1 MYDAARAQA
10 TATTPDVGRGRT
22 IMKLLR
28 SVTAWMIVAA
38 VAVMLLGQGASAQ
51 PRGQLVAALDS
62 DRENLDPDQAGGTID
77 YMVLMHIFDH
87 LIARN
92 PETMKLVGGLAESWK
107 STDDLTWDFRIRKG
121 VKFHN
126 GEPVNASTVKF
137 SIDRVLDPAQK
148 SYLRDRFKGI
158 TQVQVLD
165 EYGIR
170 LKTDK
175 PNPVL
180 LERLTNLPIMPPA
193 YTKDKG
199 DAYVAKNPVG
209 SGPYRFVEWVRGQR
223 LVLEAAPGY
232 WGPAPAVKTLVFRP
246 ITDVSTAIAEML
258 AGSVD
263 FIRLV
268 PPDQIP
274 VVEASGKAYITTAP
288 IIRVI
293 YISFD
298 VVGRAGPTPVQNI
311 KVREAISHAVDVD
324 GIITHVLDGRGLK
337 LGTIVNPMK
346 FGYDPSIKPV
356 PYDPGRAKQLLAEA
370 GQANGLTLNF
380 MTYSGS
386 IIASRQVGD
395 AVAGYL
401 AKVGIQTNRQ
411 HIEDIGLSTNLER
424 TGKLKDIYLGSWGSW
439 SVFDADMILYPR
451 FHSSEAFAYV
461 RDPKL
466 DQWLD
471 IGRNTVNAGKR
482 MEVYAEVQRYIADNY
497 LIFPMYAQTSV
508 MAVSNRINYKA
519 ASDETIALWRATWRN

>member
-1 MYDAARAQA
+1 MR
-10 TATTPDVGRGRT
+10 VR
-22 IMKLLR
+22 R
-28 SVTAWMIVAA
+28 SVAWVMMA
-38 VAVMLLGQGASAQ
+38 VGVLALGIPTGTVAQ

-62 DRENLDPDQAGGTID
+62 DRETLDPHQATGTID

-92 PETMKLVGGLAESWK
+92 PETMKLVGGLAESWR
-107 STDDLTWDFRIRKG
+107 TVDDLTWEFKLRKG
-121 VKFHN
+121 VKFQN
-126 GEPVNASTVKF
+126 GEPVNATAVKF

-158 TQVQVLD
+158 TSVQVGDDLTV
-165 EYGIR
+165 R

-180 LERLTNLPIMPPA
+180 LERLTNLAILPPA
-193 YTKDKG
+193 YVKDKG
-199 DAYVAKNPVG
+199 DAFIAKNPVG
-209 SGPYRFVEWVRGQR
+209 SGPYRFVEWARGQR
-223 LVLEAAPGY
+223 LVVEASPSY
-232 WGPAPAVKTLVFRP
+232 WGPQPAVKTLVFRP
-246 ITDVSTAIAEML
+246 IPEVATAIAEMM

-274 VVEASGKAYITTAP
+274 AIEGSGKAYITTAP

-293 YISFD
+293 FINFD
-298 VVGRAGPTPVQNI
+298 VAGRAGAGPTQNI
-311 KVREAISHAVDVD
+311 KVREAISHAIDVD
-324 GIITHVLDGRGLK
+324 GIITHVLGGRGLK
-337 LGTIVNPMK
+337 LGTVVNPMK

-356 PYDPGRAKQLLAEA
+356 PYDPAKSKQLLAEA
-370 GQANGLTLNF
+370 GVAPGTKLEF

-395 AVAGYL
+395 AVSGYL
-401 AKVGIQTNRQ
+401 SKVGLQTNHQ
-411 HIEDIGLSTNLER
+411 HIEDIGLSSNLER
-424 TGKLKDIYLGSWGSW
+424 TGKLKDIYLASWGSW

-466 DQWLD
+466 DEWLD

-482 MEVYAEVQRYIADNY
+482 MEAYRQVQKYVADNY
-497 LIFPMYAQTSV
+497 LVFPMYAQTSV
-508 MAVSNRINYKA
+508 MAVSNKLTYKA
-519 ASDETIALWRATWRN
+519 ASDETIALWRATWKN

>member
-1 MYDAARAQA
+1 MR
-10 TATTPDVGRGRT
+10 VR
-22 IMKLLR
+22 R
-28 SVTAWMIVAA
+28 SVAWVMITVGVLA
-38 VAVMLLGQGASAQ
+38 LGIPTTGVAQ

-62 DRENLDPDQAGGTID
+62 DRETLDPHQATGTID

-92 PETMKLVGGLAESWK
+92 PETMKLVGGLAESWR
-107 STDDLTWDFRIRKG
+107 TVDDLTWEFKLRKG
-121 VKFHN
+121 VKFQN
-126 GEPVNASTVKF
+126 GEPVNATAVKF

-158 TQVQVLD
+158 TSVQVGDDLTV
-165 EYGIR
+165 R

-180 LERLTNLPIMPPA
+180 LERLTNLAILPPA
-193 YTKDKG
+193 YVKDKG
-199 DAYVAKNPVG
+199 DAFIAKNPVG
-209 SGPYRFVEWVRGQR
+209 SGPYRFVEWARGQR
-223 LVLEAAPGY
+223 LVLEASPSY
-232 WGPAPAVKTLVFRP
+232 WGPQPAVKTLVFRP
-246 ITDVSTAIAEML
+246 IPEVATAIAEMM

-274 VVEASGKAYITTAP
+274 AIEGSGKAYITTAP

-293 YISFD
+293 FINFD
-298 VVGRAGPTPVQNI
+298 VAGRAGAGPTQNL
-311 KVREAISHAVDVD
+311 KVREAISHAIDVD
-324 GIITHVLDGRGLK
+324 GIITHVLGGRGLK
-337 LGTIVNPMK
+337 LGTVVNPMK
-346 FGYDPSIKPV
+346 FGYDPSVKPV
-356 PYDPGRAKQLLAEA
+356 PYDPAKSKQLLTEA
-370 GQANGLTLNF
+370 GVAPATKLEF

-395 AVAGYL
+395 AVSGYL
-401 AKVGIQTNRQ
+401 SKVGLQTNHQ
-411 HIEDIGLSTNLER
+411 HIEDIGLSSNLER
-424 TGKLKDIYLGSWGSW
+424 TGKLKDIYLASWGSW

-466 DQWLD
+466 DEWLD

-482 MEVYAEVQRYIADNY
+482 MEAYRQVQKYVADNY
-497 LIFPMYAQTSV
+497 LVFPMYAQTSV
-508 MAVSNRINYKA
+508 MAVSNKLNYKA
-519 ASDETIALWRATWRN
+519 ASDETIALWRATWKN

>member
-1 MYDAARAQA
+1 MR
-10 TATTPDVGRGRT
+10 VR
-22 IMKLLR
+22 R
-28 SVTAWMIVAA
+28 SVAWVMMA
-38 VAVMLLGQGASAQ
+38 VGVLALGIPTGTVAQ

-62 DRENLDPDQAGGTID
+62 DRETLDPHQATGTID
-77 YMVLMHIFDH
+77 YMVLMHMFDH

-92 PETMKLVGGLAESWK
+92 PETMKLVGGLAESWR
-107 STDDLTWDFRIRKG
+107 TVDDLTWEFKLRKG
-121 VKFHN
+121 VKFQN
-126 GEPVNASTVKF
+126 GEPVNAAAVKF

-158 TQVQVLD
+158 TSVQVGDDLTV
-165 EYGIR
+165 R

-180 LERLTNLPIMPPA
+180 LERLTNLAILPPA
-193 YTKDKG
+193 YVKDKG
-199 DAYVAKNPVG
+199 DAFIAKNPVG
-209 SGPYRFVEWVRGQR
+209 SGPYRFVEWARGQR
-223 LVLEAAPGY
+223 LVVEASPSY
-232 WGPAPAVKTLVFRP
+232 WGPQPAVKTLVFRP
-246 ITDVSTAIAEML
+246 IPEVATAIAEMM

-274 VVEASGKAYITTAP
+274 AIEGSGKAYITTAP

-293 YISFD
+293 FINFD
-298 VVGRAGPTPVQNI
+298 VTGRAGAGPTQNI
-311 KVREAISHAVDVD
+311 KVREAISHAIDVD
-324 GIITHVLDGRGLK
+324 GIITHVLGGRGLK
-337 LGTIVNPMK
+337 LGTVVNPMK

-356 PYDPGRAKQLLAEA
+356 PYDPAKSKQLLAEA
-370 GQANGLTLNF
+370 GVAPGTKLEF

-395 AVAGYL
+395 AVSGYL
-401 AKVGIQTNRQ
+401 SKVGLQTNHQ
-411 HIEDIGLSTNLER
+411 HIEDIGLSSNLER
-424 TGKLKDIYLGSWGSW
+424 TGKLKDIYLASWGSW

-466 DQWLD
+466 DEWLD

-482 MEVYAEVQRYIADNY
+482 MEAYRQVQKYVADNY
-497 LIFPMYAQTSV
+497 LVFPMYAQTSV
-508 MAVSNRINYKA
+508 MAVSSKLTYKA
-519 ASDETIALWRATWRN
+519 ASDETIALWRASWKN

>member
-1 MYDAARAQA
+1 MR
-10 TATTPDVGRGRT
+10 VR
-22 IMKLLR
+22 R
-28 SVTAWMIVAA
+28 SVAWVMMA
-38 VAVMLLGQGASAQ
+38 VGVLALGIPTGTVAQ

-62 DRENLDPDQAGGTID
+62 DRETLDPHQATGTID

-92 PETMKLVGGLAESWK
+92 PETMTLVGGLAESWR
-107 STDDLTWDFRIRKG
+107 TVDDLTWEFKLRKG
-121 VKFHN
+121 VKFQN
-126 GEPVNASTVKF
+126 GEPVNATAVKF

-148 SYLRDRFKGI
+148 SYLRDRFKGN
-158 TQVQVLD
+158 TSVQVGDDLTV
-165 EYGIR
+165 R

-180 LERLTNLPIMPPA
+180 LERLTNLAILPPA
-193 YTKDKG
+193 YVKDKG
-199 DAYVAKNPVG
+199 DAFIAKNPVG
-209 SGPYRFVEWVRGQR
+209 SGPYRFVEWARGQR
-223 LVLEAAPGY
+223 LVVEASPSY
-232 WGPAPAVKTLVFRP
+232 WGSQPAVKTLVFRP
-246 ITDVSTAIAEML
+246 IPEVATAIAEMM

-274 VVEASGKAYITTAP
+274 AIEGSGKAYITTAP

-293 YISFD
+293 FINFD
-298 VVGRAGPTPVQNI
+298 VAGRAGAGPTQNI
-311 KVREAISHAVDVD
+311 KVREAISHAIDVD
-324 GIITHVLDGRGLK
+324 GIITHVLGGRGLK
-337 LGTIVNPMK
+337 LGTVVNPMK

-356 PYDPGRAKQLLAEA
+356 PYDPAKSKQLLAEA
-370 GQANGLTLNF
+370 GVAPGTKLEF

-395 AVAGYL
+395 AVSGYL
-401 AKVGIQTNRQ
+401 SKVGLQTNHQ
-411 HIEDIGLSTNLER
+411 HIEDIGLSSNLER
-424 TGKLKDIYLGSWGSW
+424 TGKLKDIYLASWGSW

-466 DQWLD
+466 DEWLD

-482 MEVYAEVQRYIADNY
+482 MEAYRQVQKYVADNY
-497 LIFPMYAQTSV
+497 LVFPMYAQTSV
-508 MAVSNRINYKA
+508 MAVSNKLNYKA
-519 ASDETIALWRATWRN
+519 ASDETIALWRATWKN

>member
-1 MYDAARAQA
+1 MKRQGIVAAW
-10 TATTPDVGRGRT
+10 T
-22 IMKLLR
+22 
-28 SVTAWMIVAA
+28 IVAA
-38 VAVMLLGQGASAQ
+38 VAVTLLGMAAPVSAQ

-77 YMVLMHIFDH
+77 YMVLMHVFDH

-92 PETMKLVGGLAESWK
+92 PETMKLIGGLAESWK

-121 VKFHN
+121 VNFHN
-126 GEPVNASTVKF
+126 GEPVNASAVKF

-158 TQVQVLD
+158 TQVQVVD

-193 YTKDKG
+193 YVKDKG

-209 SGPYRFVEWVRGQR
+209 SGPYRFVDWVVVSAWCSG
-223 LVLEAAPGY
+223 APGLR
-232 WGPAPAVKTLVFRP
+232 PAARGELTSARHRRVGAATPRCSRGIDL
-246 ITDVSTAIAEML
+246 
-258 AGSVD
+258 
-263 FIRLV
+263 IRLV

-274 VVEASGKAYITTAP
+274 VTRGVRQSFHHAAAP

-293 YISFD
+293 YPSFD
-298 VVGRAGPTPVQNI
+298 VVGERDRPVQNI
-311 KVREAISHAVDVD
+311 KVREAMHAVDVD
-324 GIITHVLDGRGLK
+324 GIITHVLGGRGLK

-370 GQANGLTLNF
+370 GQGNGLTLNF

-401 AKVGIQTNRQ
+401 AKVGIQTTRQ

-451 FHSSEAFAYV
+451 FHSTEAFAYV

-471 IGRNTVNAGKR
+471 IGRNTVNTGKR

-497 LIFPMYAQTSV
+497 LVFPMYAQTSV

>member
-1 MYDAARAQA
+1 MAI
-10 TATTPDVGRGRT
+10 VGVLAIGVPT
-22 IMKLLR
+22 GGL
-28 SVTAWMIVAA
+28 
-38 VAVMLLGQGASAQ
+38 AQ

-62 DRENLDPDQAGGTID
+62 DRETLDPHQAIGTID

-92 PETMKLVGGLAESWK
+92 PETMKLVGGLAESWR
-107 STDDLTWDFRIRKG
+107 TVDDLTWEFKLRKG
-121 VKFHN
+121 VKFQN
-126 GEPVNASTVKF
+126 GEPVNAAAVKF

-158 TQVQVLD
+158 TSVQIGDDLTV
-165 EYGIR
+165 R

-180 LERLTNLPIMPPA
+180 LERLTNLAILPPA
-193 YTKDKG
+193 YVKEKG
-199 DAYVAKNPVG
+199 DAFIAKNPVG
-209 SGPYRFVEWVRGQR
+209 SGPYRFVEWSRGQR
-223 LVLEAAPGY
+223 LVVEASPSY
-232 WGPAPAVKTLVFRP
+232 WGPQPAVKTLVFRP
-246 ITDVSTAIAEML
+246 IPEVATAIAEMM

-274 VVEASGKAYITTAP
+274 AIEGSGKAYITTAP

-293 YISFD
+293 FINFD
-298 VVGRAGPTPVQNI
+298 VAGRAGPGITQNV
-311 KVREAISHAVDVD
+311 KVREAISHAIDVD
-324 GIITHVLDGRGLK
+324 GIITHVLGGRGLK
-337 LGTIVNPMK
+337 LGTVVNPMK

-356 PYDPGRAKQLLAEA
+356 PYDPAKSKQLLGEA
-370 GQANGLTLNF
+370 GIAPGTKLEF

-395 AVAGYL
+395 AISGYL
-401 AKVGIQTNRQ
+401 SKVGLQTNHQ
-411 HIEDIGLSTNLER
+411 HIEDIGLSSNLER
-424 TGKLKDIYLGSWGSW
+424 TGKLKDIYLASWGSW

-466 DQWLD
+466 DEWLD
-471 IGRNTVNAGKR
+471 IGRNTVNAGRR
-482 MEVYAEVQRYIADNY
+482 MEAYRQVQKYVADNY
-497 LIFPMYAQTSV
+497 LVFPMYAQTSV
-508 MAVSNRINYKA
+508 MAVSNKFNYKA
-519 ASDETIALWRATWRN
+519 ASDETIALWRATWKN

>member
-1 MYDAARAQA
+1 MR
-10 TATTPDVGRGRT
+10 VR
-22 IMKLLR
+22 R
-28 SVTAWMIVAA
+28 SVAWVMMA
-38 VAVMLLGQGASAQ
+38 VGVLALGIPTGTVAQ

-62 DRENLDPDQAGGTID
+62 DRETLDPHQATGTID

-92 PETMKLVGGLAESWK
+92 PETMKLVGGLAESWR
-107 STDDLTWDFRIRKG
+107 TVDDLTWEFKLRKS
-121 VKFHN
+121 VKFQN
-126 GEPVNASTVKF
+126 GEPVNATAVKF

-158 TQVQVLD
+158 TSVQVGDDLTV
-165 EYGIR
+165 R

-180 LERLTNLPIMPPA
+180 LERLTNLAILPPA
-193 YTKDKG
+193 YVKDKG
-199 DAYVAKNPVG
+199 DAFIAKNPVG
-209 SGPYRFVEWVRGQR
+209 SGPYRFVEWARGQR
-223 LVLEAAPGY
+223 LVVEASPSY
-232 WGPAPAVKTLVFRP
+232 WGPQPAVKTLVFRP
-246 ITDVSTAIAEML
+246 IPEVATAIAEMM

-274 VVEASGKAYITTAP
+274 AIEGSGKAYITTAP

-293 YISFD
+293 FINFD
-298 VVGRAGPTPVQNI
+298 VAGRAGAGPTQNI
-311 KVREAISHAVDVD
+311 KVREAISHAIDVD
-324 GIITHVLDGRGLK
+324 GIITHVLGGRGLK
-337 LGTIVNPMK
+337 LGTVVNPMK

-356 PYDPGRAKQLLAEA
+356 PYDPAKSKQLLAEA
-370 GQANGLTLNF
+370 GVAPGTKLEF

-395 AVAGYL
+395 AVSGYL
-401 AKVGIQTNRQ
+401 SKVGLQTNHQ
-411 HIEDIGLSTNLER
+411 HIEDIGLSSNLER
-424 TGKLKDIYLGSWGSW
+424 TGKLKDIYLASWGSW

-466 DQWLD
+466 DEWLD

-482 MEVYAEVQRYIADNY
+482 MEAYRQVQKYVADNY
-497 LIFPMYAQTSV
+497 LVFPMYAQTSV
-508 MAVSNRINYKA
+508 MAVSNKLNYKA
-519 ASDETIALWRATWRN
+519 ASDETIALWRATWKN

>member
-1 MYDAARAQA
+1 MLRARFAGLLAAA
-10 TATTPDVGRGRT
+10 
-22 IMKLLR
+22 L
-28 SVTAWMIVAA
+28 AA
-38 VAVMLLGQGASAQ
+38 VALGAAPGAAE
-51 PRGQLVAALDS
+51 PRGQIVAALDS
-62 DRENLDPDQAGGTID
+62 DRETLDPHQAVGTID
-77 YMVLMHIFDH
+77 YMVLMHVFDH

-92 PETMKLVGGLAESWK
+92 PETMKLVGGAAESWK
-107 STDDLTWDFRIRKG
+107 AVDDLTWEFRLRKG
-121 VKFHN
+121 IKFHD
-126 GEPVNASTVKF
+126 GEPLNAAAVKF

-148 SYLRDRFKGI
+148 SYLRDRFRGI
-158 TQVQVLD
+158 KDVQVID
-165 EYGIR
+165 EYGVR

-180 LERLTNLPIMPPA
+180 LERLTNLAILPPA
-193 YTKDKG
+193 YVKEKG
-199 DAYVAKNPVG
+199 DAYIAKNPVG
-209 SGPYRFVEWVRGQR
+209 SGPYRFVEWARGQR

-246 ITDVSTAIAEML
+246 IPDVGTAIAEML

-274 VVEASGKAYITTAP
+274 VIEASGKAYITTAP

-293 YISFD
+293 FLNFD
-298 VVGRAGPTPVQNI
+298 VAGRAGASPVQNV
-311 KVREAISHAVDVD
+311 KVREAISRAIDVD
-324 GIITHVLDGRGLK
+324 GIITHVLGGRGLK

-346 FGYDPSIKPV
+346 FGYDASIKPV

-370 GQANGLTLNF
+370 GHASGLKLDF

-411 HIEDIGLSTNLER
+411 HIEDIGLSSNLER
-424 TGKLKDIYLGSWGSW
+424 TGKLKDIYLASWGSW

-471 IGRNTVNAGKR
+471 IGRNTVNPAKR
-482 MEVYAEVQRYIADNY
+482 MEVYSQVQRYVADHY
-497 LIFPMYAQTSV
+497 LVFPMYAQTSV

-519 ASDETIALWRATWRN
+519 ASDETIALWRATWKN

>member
-1 MYDAARAQA
+1 MQGRKIGRLLAALGLGAA
-10 TATTPDVGRGRT
+10 
-22 IMKLLR
+22 LL
-28 SVTAWMIVAA
+28 AA
-38 VAVMLLGQGASAQ
+38 PGTGTAQ

-62 DRENLDPDQAGGTID
+62 DRETLDPHQATGTID
-77 YMVLMHIFDH
+77 YMVLMHVFDH

-92 PETMKLVGGLAESWK
+92 PETMKLAGGLAESWK
-107 STDDLTWDFRIRKG
+107 NTDDLTWEFRLRPGI
-121 VKFHN
+121 KFHN
-126 GEPVNASTVKF
+126 GEPVNAAAVKF

-148 SYLRDRFKGI
+148 SYLRDRFKGV
-158 TQVQVLD
+158 TQVQVVDDL
-165 EYGIR
+165 GIR

-180 LERLTNLPIMPPA
+180 LERLTNLAIVPPA
-193 YTKDKG
+193 YVRDKG
-199 DAYVAKNPVG
+199 DAHVAKNPVG
-209 SGPYRFVEWVRGQR
+209 SGPYRFVEWSRGQR
-223 LVLEAAPGY
+223 LVVEASPGY

-246 ITDVSTAIAEML
+246 ITEVATAIAEML

-274 VVEASGKAYITTAP
+274 VIEASGKAYITTAP

-293 YISFD
+293 FLNFD
-298 VVGRAGPTPVQNI
+298 AAGRAGASPVQ
-311 KVREAISHAVDVD
+311 KLQVRQAVSHAIDVD
-324 GIITHVLDGRGLK
+324 GIITHVLGGRGLK
-337 LGTIVNPMK
+337 LGTVVNPMK
-346 FGYDPSIKPV
+346 FGYDASVKPV

-370 GQANGLTLNF
+370 GLGGGVKLDF

-411 HIEDIGLSTNLER
+411 HIEDIGLSSNLER
-424 TGKLKDIYLGSWGSW
+424 TGKLKDIYLASWGSW

-471 IGRNTVNAGKR
+471 VGRNTVNPARR
-482 MEVYAEVQRYIADNY
+482 MEAYSQVQRYVAEQA
-497 LIFPMYAQTSV
+497 LVFPMYAQTSV

-519 ASDETIALWRATWRN
+519 ASDETIALWRATWK

>member
-1 MYDAARAQA
+1 MPRRRGWTALLTAAFGSAA
-10 TATTPDVGRGRT
+10 IAAMVWLPGG
-22 IMKLLR
+22 
-28 SVTAWMIVAA
+28 AWAE
-38 VAVMLLGQGASAQ
+38 
-51 PRGQLVAALDS
+51 PRGQIVAALDS
-62 DRENLDPDQAGGTID
+62 DRETLDPHQAIGTID
-77 YMVLMHIFDH
+77 YMVLMHLFDH

-92 PETMKLVGGLAESWK
+92 PETMQLVGGLAESWRAV
-107 STDDLTWDFRIRKG
+107 DDLTWEFRIRKG

-126 GEPVNASTVKF
+126 GEPLTAQAVKF

-158 TQVQVLD
+158 KEVQVVD
-165 EYGIR
+165 ESTVR
-170 LKTDK
+170 VKTDK

-180 LERLTNLPIMPPA
+180 LERLTNLAILPPA
-193 YTKDKG
+193 YVKEKG
-199 DAYVAKNPVG
+199 DAHIAKNPVG
-209 SGPYRFVEWVRGQR
+209 TGPYRFVEWLRGQR
-223 LVLEAAPGY
+223 LVVEASPGY

-246 ITDVSTAIAEML
+246 IPEVATAIAEML

-274 VVEASGKAYITTAP
+274 VIEGSGRAYITTAP

-293 YISFD
+293 FLNFD
-298 VVGRAGPTPVQNI
+298 VAGRAGATPVQNI
-311 KVREAISHAVDVD
+311 KVRQAISHAIDID
-324 GIITHVLDGRGLK
+324 GIITHVLGGRGLK

-346 FGYDPSIKPV
+346 FGYDASIKPV
-356 PYDPGRAKQLLAEA
+356 PFDPGRAKALLAEA
-370 GQANGLTLNF
+370 GHAGGLKLDF

-395 AVAGYL
+395 AVSGYL

-411 HIEDIGLSTNLER
+411 HIEDIGLSSNLER

-466 DQWLD
+466 DEWLD
-471 IGRNTVNAGKR
+471 VGRNTVNTGKR
-482 MEVYAEVQRYIADNY
+482 LEVYRQAQRYIADNY
-497 LIFPMYAQTSV
+497 LVFPMYAQTSV
-508 MAVSNRINYKA
+508 MAVSSKINYKA

>member
-1 MYDAARAQA
+1 MKRFRFAVVPGVLLA
-10 TATTPDVGRGRT
+10 TLALSPLPSSG
-22 IMKLLR
+22 
-28 SVTAWMIVAA
+28 
-38 VAVMLLGQGASAQ
+38 Q
-51 PRGQLVAALDS
+51 PRGQIVAALDS
-62 DRENLDPDQAGGTID
+62 DRETLDPHQATGTID
-77 YMVLMHIFDH
+77 YMVLMHVFDH

-107 STDDLTWDFRIRKG
+107 AVDDLTWEFRIRKG

-126 GEPVNASTVKF
+126 GEPLNAAAVKF

-158 TQVQVLD
+158 TGVQVID
-165 EYGIR
+165 EHGVR
-170 LKTDK
+170 LKTEK

-180 LERLTNLPIMPPA
+180 LERLTNLAIVPPA
-193 YTKDKG
+193 YVKEKG
-199 DAYVAKNPVG
+199 DAHIAKNPVG
-209 SGPYRFVEWVRGQR
+209 TGPYRFVEWARGQR
-223 LVLEAAPGY
+223 LVVEAAPGY
-232 WGPAPAVKTLVFRP
+232 WGPAPAVKTLVFRSIP
-246 ITDVSTAIAEML
+246 DVGTAIAEML

-268 PPDQIP
+268 PPDQTP
-274 VVEASGKAYITTAP
+274 VIEASGKAYITTAP

-293 YISFD
+293 FLNFD
-298 VVGRAGPTPVQNI
+298 VAGRAGASPVQNL
-311 KVREAISHAVDVD
+311 KVRQAISHAIDVD
-324 GIITHVLDGRGLK
+324 GIITHVLGGRGLK
-337 LGTIVNPMK
+337 VGTIVNPMK
-346 FGYDPSIKPV
+346 FGYDASIKPV
-356 PYDPGRAKQLLAEA
+356 AYDPGRAKQLLAES
-370 GQANGLTLNF
+370 GQAAGMKLDF

-395 AVAGYL
+395 AVSGYL

-411 HIEDIGLSTNLER
+411 HIEDIGLSSNLER

-471 IGRNTVNAGKR
+471 VGRNTVNPAR
-482 MEVYAEVQRYIADNY
+482 RLEVYSQVQRYIADNY
-497 LIFPMYAQTSV
+497 LVFPMYAQTSV
-508 MAVSNRINYKA
+508 MAVSNRLNYKA
-519 ASDETIALWRATWRN
+519 ASDETIALWRATWKN

>member
-1 MYDAARAQA
+1 MR
-10 TATTPDVGRGRT
+10 VR
-22 IMKLLR
+22 R
-28 SVTAWMIVAA
+28 SVAWA
-38 VAVMLLGQGASAQ
+38 VAIVGVLAIGVPTGGLAQ

-62 DRENLDPDQAGGTID
+62 DRETLDPHQAIGTID

-92 PETMKLVGGLAESWK
+92 PETMKLVGGLAESWR
-107 STDDLTWDFRIRKG
+107 TVDDLTWEFKLRKG
-121 VKFHN
+121 VKFQN
-126 GEPVNASTVKF
+126 GEPVNAAAVKF

-158 TQVQVLD
+158 TSVQIGDDLTV
-165 EYGIR
+165 R

-180 LERLTNLPIMPPA
+180 LERLTNLAILPPA
-193 YTKDKG
+193 YVKEKG
-199 DAYVAKNPVG
+199 DAFIAKNPVG
-209 SGPYRFVEWVRGQR
+209 SGPYRFVEWARGQR
-223 LVLEAAPGY
+223 LVVEASPSY
-232 WGPAPAVKTLVFRP
+232 WGPQPAVKTLVFRP
-246 ITDVSTAIAEML
+246 IPEVATAIAEMM

-274 VVEASGKAYITTAP
+274 AIEGSGKAYITTAP

-293 YISFD
+293 FINFD
-298 VVGRAGPTPVQNI
+298 VAGRAGPGITQNI
-311 KVREAISHAVDVD
+311 KVREAISHAIDVD
-324 GIITHVLDGRGLK
+324 GIITHVLGGRGLK
-337 LGTIVNPMK
+337 LGTVVNPMK

-356 PYDPGRAKQLLAEA
+356 PYDPAKSKQLLAEA
-370 GQANGLTLNF
+370 GVAPGTKLEF

-395 AVAGYL
+395 AISGYL
-401 AKVGIQTNRQ
+401 SKVGLQTNHQ
-411 HIEDIGLSTNLER
+411 HIEDIGLSSNLER
-424 TGKLKDIYLGSWGSW
+424 TGKLKDIYLASWGSW

-466 DQWLD
+466 DEWLD
-471 IGRNTVNAGKR
+471 IGRNTVNAGRR
-482 MEVYAEVQRYIADNY
+482 MEAYRQVQKYVADNY
-497 LIFPMYAQTSV
+497 LVFPMYAQTSV
-508 MAVSNRINYKA
+508 MAVSSKFNYKA
-519 ASDETIALWRATWRN
+519 ASDETIALWRATWKN

>member
-1 MYDAARAQA
+1 MASVGAAWVIALLVGLAALAGQA
-10 TATTPDVGRGRT
+10 G
-22 IMKLLR
+22 
-28 SVTAWMIVAA
+28 AA
-38 VAVMLLGQGASAQ
+38 PQGQ
-51 PRGQLVAALDS
+51 VVVALDS
-62 DRENLDPDQAGGTID
+62 DRETLDPHQATGTID
-77 YMVLMHIFDH
+77 YMVLMHVFDH

-92 PETMKLVGGLAESWK
+92 PETMKLIPGLAESWK
-107 STDDLTWDFRIRKG
+107 TVDDYTWEFRIRKG

-126 GEPVNASTVKF
+126 GELLNADAVKF

-158 TQVQVLD
+158 TQVQVTD
-165 EYGIR
+165 PHGIR
-170 LKTDK
+170 LKTEK

-180 LERLTNLPIMPPA
+180 LERLTNLAILPPK
-193 YTKDKG
+193 YVKEKG
-199 DAYVAKNPVG
+199 DAYIAKNPVG
-209 SGPYRFVEWVRGQR
+209 TGPYRFVEWARAQR
-223 LVLEAAPGY
+223 LVVEAAPGY
-232 WGPAPAVKTLVFRP
+232 WGPGPGVKTLVFRP
-246 ITDVSTAIAEML
+246 IPEVATAIAEML
-258 AGSVD
+258 AGGVD
-263 FIRLV
+263 IIRLV

-274 VVEASGKAYITTAP
+274 VIEASGKAYITTAP

-293 YISFD
+293 FLNFD
-298 VVGRAGPTPVQNI
+298 VAGRAGESPVQKI
-311 KVREAISHAVDVD
+311 KVRQAISHAIDVD
-324 GIITHVLDGRGLK
+324 GIIQHVLGGRGLR
-337 LGTIVNPMK
+337 LGTLVNPMK

-356 PYDPGRAKQLLAEA
+356 AYDPGRAKQLLAEA
-370 GQANGLTLNF
+370 GHAGGMKLDF

-411 HIEDIGLSTNLER
+411 HIEDIGLSSNLER

-471 IGRNTVNAGKR
+471 VGRNTVDPKKR
-482 MEVYAEVQRYIADNY
+482 MEVYSQVQRYIADNY
-497 LIFPMYAQTSV
+497 LVFPMYAQTSV

-519 ASDETIALWRATWRN
+519 ASDETIALWRATWKN

>member
-1 MYDAARAQA
+1 MAI
-10 TATTPDVGRGRT
+10 VGVLAIGVPT
-22 IMKLLR
+22 GGL
-28 SVTAWMIVAA
+28 
-38 VAVMLLGQGASAQ
+38 AQ

-62 DRENLDPDQAGGTID
+62 DRETLDPHQAIGTID

-92 PETMKLVGGLAESWK
+92 PETMKLVGGLAESWR
-107 STDDLTWDFRIRKG
+107 TVDDLTWEFKLRKG
-121 VKFHN
+121 VKFQN
-126 GEPVNASTVKF
+126 GEPVNAAAVKF

-158 TQVQVLD
+158 TSVQIGDDLTV
-165 EYGIR
+165 R

-180 LERLTNLPIMPPA
+180 LERLTNLAILPPA
-193 YTKDKG
+193 YVKEKG
-199 DAYVAKNPVG
+199 DAFIAKNPVG
-209 SGPYRFVEWVRGQR
+209 SGPYRFVEWSRGQR
-223 LVLEAAPGY
+223 LVVEASPSY
-232 WGPAPAVKTLVFRP
+232 WGPQPAVKTLVFRP
-246 ITDVSTAIAEML
+246 IPEVATAIAEMM

-274 VVEASGKAYITTAP
+274 AIEGSGKAYITTAP

-293 YISFD
+293 FINFD
-298 VVGRAGPTPVQNI
+298 VAGRAGPGITQNV
-311 KVREAISHAVDVD
+311 KVREAISHAIDVD
-324 GIITHVLDGRGLK
+324 GIITHVLGGRGLK
-337 LGTIVNPMK
+337 LGTVVNPMK

-356 PYDPGRAKQLLAEA
+356 PYDPAKSKQLLAEA
-370 GQANGLTLNF
+370 GVAPGTKLEF

-395 AVAGYL
+395 AISGYL
-401 AKVGIQTNRQ
+401 SKVGLQTNHQ
-411 HIEDIGLSTNLER
+411 HIEDIGLSSNLER
-424 TGKLKDIYLGSWGSW
+424 TGKLKDIYLASWGSW

-466 DQWLD
+466 DEWLD
-471 IGRNTVNAGKR
+471 IGRNTVNAGRR
-482 MEVYAEVQRYIADNY
+482 MEAYRQVQKYVADNY
-497 LIFPMYAQTSV
+497 LVFPMYAQTSV
-508 MAVSNRINYKA
+508 MAVSNKFNYKA
-519 ASDETIALWRATWRN
+519 ASDETIALWRATWKN

>member
-1 MYDAARAQA
+1 MKRLGIVAAW
-10 TATTPDVGRGRT
+10 T
-22 IMKLLR
+22 
-28 SVTAWMIVAA
+28 IVAA
-38 VAVMLLGQGASAQ
+38 VAITLLGVGASASAE

-77 YMVLMHIFDH
+77 YMVLMHVFDH

-92 PETMKLVGGLAESWK
+92 PETMKLIGGLAESWK

-126 GEPVNASTVKF
+126 GEPVNASAVKF

-158 TQVQVLD
+158 TQVQVVD

-193 YTKDKG
+193 YVKDKG

-232 WGPAPAVKTLVFRP
+232 WGPPPAVKTLVFRP

-263 FIRLV
+263 LIRLV

-274 VVEASGKAYITTAP
+274 VIEASGKAYITAAP

-293 YISFD
+293 YLSFD
-298 VVGRAGPTPVQNI
+298 VIGRAGPTPVQNI

-324 GIITHVLDGRGLK
+324 GIITHVLGGRGLK

-401 AKVGIQTNRQ
+401 AKVGIQTTRQ

-451 FHSSEAFAYV
+451 FHSTEAFAYV

-471 IGRNTVNAGKR
+471 IGRNTVNPGKR

-497 LIFPMYAQTSV
+497 LVFPMYAQTSI